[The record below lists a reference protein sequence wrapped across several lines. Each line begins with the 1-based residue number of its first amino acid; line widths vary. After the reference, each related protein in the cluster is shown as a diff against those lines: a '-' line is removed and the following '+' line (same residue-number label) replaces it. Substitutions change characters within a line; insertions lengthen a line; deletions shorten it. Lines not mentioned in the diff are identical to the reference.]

1 MAAGCING
9 ARLSGSSTQPG
20 AVKPSRALCPVR
32 QVKHSSGPGVS
43 ASQPASQTQL
53 LHAHCLWCVGYR
65 PPVPLPQLWL
75 LQQDLATG
83 VSAQCLLVVF
93 VLLSMCARC
102 ARRTKISSWHLAY
115 TRVTPQVVGLLS
127 SVDNIVL
134 LDLRGS
140 GVRAGQLAPLR
151 ARHAL
156 SASFQGAVLSRTAA
170 MVLASVTLEQF
181 VCADAAQHGAAV
193 AAVRAGPA
201 AVGQGGASQQWV
213 NQGVNALLQAAA
225 ASAAQQA

>member
-1 MAAGCING
+1 MC
-9 ARLSGSSTQPG
+9 
-20 AVKPSRALCPVR
+20 
-32 QVKHSSGPGVS
+32 
-43 ASQPASQTQL
+43 
-53 LHAHCLWCVGYR
+53 
-65 PPVPLPQLWL
+65 VPL
-75 LQQDLATG
+75 
-83 VSAQCLLVVF
+83 SI
-93 VLLSMCARC
+93 CACC
-102 ARRTKISSWHLAY
+102 ARRTKIRSWHLAY

-193 AAVRAGPA
+193 AAVRVGPAAA